1 MNLRE
6 YVEIHPREERSAVVK
21 TLADAC
27 GITPGAVRHYLSG
40 IRGIPAKHVLPLS
53 KATRGAVSVEELLKA
68 EDSAA

>member
-1 MNLRE
+1 M
-6 YVEIHPREERSAVVK
+6 VK